1 MIKISKQDLD
11 AAVAEGLLSQAQAEK
26 LWSAWERRRQEQ
38 PRFDLPHVAYYFGAL
53 IVIAAMG
60 WFMTEAWEVFGGG
73 GIFVIATLYA
83 LGFVLAGRTL
93 WYGQKLKIPGGL
105 LFTMAVCMTPLAI
118 YGLERWTGIWPQGD
132 PGAYQDF
139 HVWIKGSWLLM
150 ELGTIAAGLI
160 ALKYVRFPFLT
171 APIAFALWYLS
182 MDLTPLLYGQDTLV
196 WEDRLWV
203 SLWFGLGMLLVAYL
217 IDRRTEEDYAFWL
230 YLFGL
235 LAFWCGLSLMES
247 HSELSKFFYFL
258 INLGLIGL
266 SLLLQ
271 RRAFIVFGALGA
283 FGYIGYLAHRVFQD
297 SLLFPFVL
305 SLIGIAVIYLGIQLH
320 RHKDVLE
327 AAVLARIP
335 DGVRRL
341 MPANRMGHSG

>member
-1 MIKISKQDLD
+1 MMKISKQDLD
-11 AAVAEGLLSQAQAEK
+11 AAVAEGLLSEAQAEK
-26 LWSAWERRRQEQ
+26 LWSAWERRQQEQ

-60 WFMTEAWEVFGGG
+60 WFMTEAWEAFGGG
-73 GIFVIATLYA
+73 GIFIIATLYA

-93 WYGQKLKIPGGL
+93 WYEQKLRIPGGL

-118 YGLERWTGIWPQGD
+118 YGLERLTGIWPQGD

-182 MDLTPLLYGQDTLV
+182 MDLTPLLFGQDTLV

-203 SLWFGLGMLLVAYL
+203 SLWFGLAMLLAAYL
-217 IDRRTEEDYAFWL
+217 IDRRTGEDYAFWL

-247 HSELSKFFYFL
+247 GSELGRFFYFL

-283 FGYIGYLAHRVFQD
+283 FGYIGYLAHRVFED

-305 SLIGIAVIYLGIQLH
+305 SLIGIAVIYLGIKFQ
-320 RHKDVLE
+320 RYKDVLE
-327 AAVLARIP
+327 TAVLARIP

-341 MPANRMGHSG
+341 MPANRPGHGG